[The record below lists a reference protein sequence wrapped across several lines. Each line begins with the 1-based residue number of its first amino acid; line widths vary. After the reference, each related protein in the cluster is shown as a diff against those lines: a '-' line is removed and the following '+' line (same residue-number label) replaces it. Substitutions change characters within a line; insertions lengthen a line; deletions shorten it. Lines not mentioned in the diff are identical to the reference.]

1 MPTSE
6 RVLVALSGGVDSSVA
21 ALLLKQQGY
30 DVIGVF
36 LRNGIEAEA
45 SHCAL
50 PVDGEGT
57 VGAAL
62 ADPGKSKQGCCSAE
76 DARDAAL
83 VADQLGIPFHALDME
98 AEFGTIQSYF
108 RSEYERAR
116 TPNPCAMCNRDI
128 KFGALVQFADA
139 MQARYLATGHYA
151 RIEHQADGPR
161 LLRGLDAH
169 KDQSYVLFPVAES
182 TLARTLLPIGGLQ
195 KSETRAMAEAA
206 GLPVFGKPDSQEI
219 CFVPG
224 NDYRQVLQDNGGL
237 GKAGRMVDL
246 QGKVLAEH
254 NGHMGFTR
262 GQRRGLGFAST
273 QPMYV
278 IDIDPES
285 GDVIVGPR
293 HATGSTRAKVE
304 DFHTIGGTLE
314 PGQVLADIEIQYR
327 SSPGGVAG
335 TATVQDQGRLLI
347 EFNDPAE
354 SVTPGQGL
362 ALYRGQRL
370 MGGGWISWAQSA
382 AMEQV

>member
-1 MPTSE
+1 MPKPE

-21 ALLLKQQGY
+21 ALLLKQQGF
-30 DVIGVF
+30 DVVGVF
-36 LRNGIEAEA
+36 LRNGIEAPSACEMP
-45 SHCAL
+45 S
-50 PVDGEGT
+50 P
-57 VGAAL
+57 AA
-62 ADPGKSKQGCCSAE
+62 KTKQGCCSAE

-83 VADQLGIPFHALDME
+83 VADMLGIPFHALDMK
-98 AEFGTIQSYF
+98 AEFGSIQRYF

-151 RIEHQADGPR
+151 RLEHHADGPR
-161 LLRGLDAH
+161 LLRGLDGS

-182 TLARTLLPIGGLQ
+182 TLARTLLPVGELQ
-195 KSETRAMAEAA
+195 KSETRALAEKA

-224 NDYRQVLQDNGGL
+224 NDYRQVLQQNGGL
-237 GKAGRMVDL
+237 GKPGRMVDL

-254 NGHMGFTR
+254 DGHMGYTR
-262 GQRRGLGFAST
+262 GQRRGLGFASS

-278 IDIDPES
+278 IDIDAES

-293 HATGSTRAKVE
+293 QATGSTRAEVE
-304 DFHTIGGTLE
+304 EFEAIGMCLQAGE
-314 PGQVLADIEIQYR
+314 VYPDVEIQYR
-327 SSPGGVAG
+327 SSPGGVRG
-335 TATVQDQGRLLI
+335 TASVGENGKLLV
-347 EFNDPAE
+347 EFDHPAE

-362 ALYRGQRL
+362 ALYQGERL
-370 MGGGWISWAQSA
+370 IGGGWISWAQSA

>member
-1 MPTSE
+1 MPKSP

-36 LRNGIEAEA
+36 LRNGIQPEA
-45 SHCAL
+45 SACEM
-50 PVDGEGT
+50 PS
-57 VGAAL
+57 GAAK
-62 ADPGKSKQGCCSAE
+62 AAPGKSKQGCCSAE

-98 AEFGTIQSYF
+98 AEFGSIQSYF

-139 MQARYLATGHYA
+139 MQAEFLATGHYA
-151 RIEHQADGPR
+151 RLEHNASGPILR
-161 LLRGLDAH
+161 RGLDAH

-182 TLARTLLPIGGLQ
+182 TLARTLLPVGNLQ
-195 KSETRAMAEAA
+195 KSQTRALAEEA

-224 NDYRQVLQDNGGL
+224 NDYRQVLQKNGGL
-237 GKAGRMVDL
+237 GKPGRMVDL
-246 QGKVLAEH
+246 DGKVLAEH

-278 IDIDPES
+278 IDINPDN

-293 HATGSTRAKVE
+293 EATGSALAEVE
-304 DFHTIGGTLE
+304 DFQTIGVALKSGEVLE
-314 PGQVLADIEIQYR
+314 DIEIQYR

-335 TATVQDQGRLLI
+335 IATVRDDGRI
-347 EFNDPAE
+347 TIRFAEAAE

-362 ALYRGQRL
+362 ALYRGDRL
-370 MGGGWISWAQSA
+370 IGGGWISWAQSA